1 MTDSDDDLGDY
12 DYAET
17 SSDSNESLSSSS
29 EEDNEDE
36 QESGG
41 SQEANKLQLQ
51 KRARKGRFLTNKK
64 SKKAKKDQ
72 AKQTWNLF
80 QKSWVL
86 TAILVIDIQTI
97 EKSEI
102 RFHLIVFFLIDEED
116 D

>member
-1 MTDSDDDLGDY
+1 MDSQEERDSNADLGDY

-17 SSDSNESLSSSS
+17 SSDSIESLSSSS

-72 AKQTWNLF
+72 AKTDL
-80 QKSWVL
+80 KSL
-86 TAILVIDIQTI
+86 P
-97 EKSEI
+97 
-102 RFHLIVFFLIDEED
+102 EELSTHCNTGN
-116 D
+116 